1 MTRFND
7 GKISNDGQ
15 RRSPE
20 NQIRQS
26 QLITPFGTGALT
38 QINNQSVMIC
48 DSQFW
53 QPTSNEDPIVD
64 IRLQS
69 SLNAAGFIAPP
80 TDLTKEFITGVSFP
94 QWYFGPKNREL
105 RTLSQWRADL
115 RNDADLKRFNVKPF
129 HFELSKS
136 NKRYREELI
145 PVRLVCACRDGHI
158 QDFPWME
165 WAHSKEKNDF
175 PRGTH
180 RLKLKDNLL
189 SGTIG
194 DLVVE
199 CSCTAKRNLQG
210 VFDDSF
216 GATLLRIGVNCHGRY
231 GWKKNEHPKQC
242 HRQPVALMRNA
253 NNLYFSDIVGSVNI
267 PEEDT
272 ALQEQL
278 VQNPT
283 YQTLLKQVL
292 KSTTLNEAKT
302 ILSQRYAPLLET
314 LVDETENSLTPE
326 KLINVFSACGK
337 LLTQKKNKVRWIT
350 DEMNISF

>member
-1 MTRFND
+1 M
-7 GKISNDGQ
+7 Q
-15 RRSPE
+15 RD
-20 NQIRQS
+20 
-26 QLITPFGTGALT
+26 L
-38 QINNQSVMIC
+38 
-48 DSQFW
+48 
-53 QPTSNEDPIVD
+53 
-64 IRLQS
+64 
-69 SLNAAGFIAPP
+69 SLPP
-80 TDLTKEFITGVSFP
+80 TDLTKEFITGVPFP

-180 RLKLKDNLL
+180 RLKLKITFFLARLGILWSSVRVRLNVICKVCLMIHL
-189 SGTIG
+189 
-194 DLVVE
+194 
-199 CSCTAKRNLQG
+199 APP
-210 VFDDSF
+210 
-216 GATLLRIGVNCHGRY
+216 LLRIGVNCHGRY

-314 LVDETENSLTPE
+314 LVDETEKPTHT
-326 KLINVFSACGK
+326 GK
-337 LLTQKKNKVRWIT
+337 TN
-350 DEMNISF
+350 